1 MIDLLIISCIAY
13 GWDAGNMPFSKKVR
27 NLGPVEEVVKSV
39 ARGKGHRYPE
49 SSATRLQ
56 TYVYMYMY
64 THIYANIH
72 LS

>member
-56 TYVYMYMY
+56 TYIYVYM
-64 THIYANIH
+64 
-72 LS
+72 S